1 MGTLVRK
8 EYHSRPLGR
17 RTITKPKNECSK
29 LASLATNPNSNPN
42 SNLASLG
49 HNIEERMLL
58 TSLRSGITLRSECS
72 KLASLAITSR
82 RKKNFVEKIFSKNF
96 LSPKIFFTEKKFPPP
111 LKSSETSKKLI
122 FLGGLFSGG
131 GGGGEG
137 LIVVFDAPARARI
150 R

>member
-49 HNIEERMLL
+49 HNIEEKKKIRKNFSEKFSKSTNSHLL
-58 TSLRSGITLRSECS
+58 TPPGGAPNCRRPPTYGTSGILSAFPISIHR
-72 KLASLAITSR
+72 
-82 RKKNFVEKIFSKNF
+82 FV
-96 LSPKIFFTEKKFPPP
+96 
-111 LKSSETSKKLI
+111 
-122 FLGGLFSGG
+122 
-131 GGGGEG
+131 
-137 LIVVFDAPARARI
+137 
-150 R
+150 

>member
-58 TSLRSGITLRSECS
+58 TLLRSGITSRSECS
-72 KLASLAITSR
+72 KLASLAITSM
-82 RKKNFVEKIFSKNF
+82 RKKKIRKKFSEKFSKSTNSQ
-96 LSPKIFFTEKKFPPP
+96 LLTPPGGAPNCRRPPTYGTSGILRTFPN
-111 LKSSETSKKLI
+111 
-122 FLGGLFSGG
+122 
-131 GGGGEG
+131 
-137 LIVVFDAPARARI
+137 RI
-150 R
+150 RHKKGGVHFRGA